1 MASREDR
8 VERDRD
14 ETREEQSGTGEVL
27 GIARVPVGS
36 TGEIHSQRGK
46 SGTGDDEGRVTPLED
61 ETDLGARD
69 VTKSSHGESGP
80 ATGGHG
86 STPQRSGATGTDL
99 GS

>member
-1 MASREDR
+1 MATREDR
-8 VERDRD
+8 LERDRD
-14 ETREEQSGTGEVL
+14 DAREEQPATGDVL
-27 GIARVPVGS
+27 GISRVPAGA
-36 TGEIHSQRGK
+36 TGEIRSQRGS
-46 SGTGDDEGRVTPLED
+46 SGGDDEGRVTAVED

-86 STPQRSGATGTDL
+86 STPQRSGATGTDI

>member
-1 MASREDR
+1 MATREDR
-8 VERDRD
+8 IEREED

-27 GIARVPVGS
+27 GISRVPVGA
-36 TGEIHSQRGK
+36 TGEIRSERG
-46 SGTGDDEGRVTPLED
+46 SATGRDEGRVTPLDD